1 MKYIHQVAL
10 IAGLGLLATVGTAA
24 AQFGDPREI
33 PIPSLGTVEIP
44 DPIRYE
50 MDNGMVVMMVV
61 DHEFP
66 IVDAQARIR
75 AGSIYEPAE
84 KVGLASICG
93 EVMRTGGSTKV
104 DGDALDEMLE
114 SLGASVE
121 TSIGQ
126 NSGTAN
132 ISTLSEDFGTGIE
145 ILADLLRRP
154 AFPEE
159 KIDLA
164 KKQER
169 TAIGAR
175 NDDPFEVMQ
184 REFPK
189 LIYGAD
195 SPYARQTEYATIDAI
210 TRADLV
216 EFHHRFF
223 HPDRIILTVYGDFDP
238 NVVKA
243 KLNQVFGDW
252 PPATE
257 PPPPIPP
264 VEFANVHGN
273 FLIQKGDMTNSF
285 VLMGHPGIRMD
296 DPDYPAM
303 QLYHEIMGG
312 GFSSHLFNEI
322 RTKRGLAYAAGSSAG
337 AGMAQPGGEIF
348 FAATQSDSTV
358 ATLGYIRDEI
368 DKSLANP
375 FTADEVQH
383 AKDGI
388 LNSMVFQNASKGAVL
403 NRLALYE
410 YHGYPKD
417 FLETYQNA
425 IQSLEPDAILDAA
438 KRNVVPVEMATM
450 LMGNPENF
458 ALDLASLGEV
468 NEIDITIP
476 EPAGEEIPIATDADM
491 ERGMGII
498 QAMADAAGAK
508 NLGKIHDLEISESG
522 SFSIQGMT
530 LQIGLET
537 EKLLPDC
544 EKQVQKT
551 PMGQFTTAI
560 CGDVAWIV
568 QMQGPQEMPA
578 EVRMEMEKSQ
588 VRDYLGLLTNYA
600 SIRFQALPEPADVDG
615 RQCDVVYVHSESV
628 AGWKIYVDSTTHEL
642 VQMEYRDR
650 SMMTG
655 APVNAREV
663 FSAYEPIEGVAWPRA
678 RSVFHD
684 GEPLAEIEVTSITA
698 NTGLTKDA
706 FAMPA
711 Q

>member
-1 MKYIHQVAL
+1 MFHVI
-10 IAGLGLLATVGTAA
+10 GLLAVGGVLAA
-24 AQFGDPREI
+24 ALPAQAQFGDPAQI
-33 PIPSLGTVEIP
+33 PIPQLGEVQVP

-50 MDNGMVVMMVV
+50 LDNGMVVMMVV

-66 IVDAQARIR
+66 IVDATARIR
-75 AGSIYEPAE
+75 VGSIFEPAD

-93 EVMRTGGSTKV
+93 EVIRTGGSTNIE
-104 DGDALDEMLE
+104 GDALDEKLE

-121 TSIGQ
+121 TSIGM
-126 NSGTAN
+126 NSGTAT
-132 ISTLSEDFGTGIE
+132 ISTLSEDFGTGLA

-169 TAIGAR
+169 TAIGTR
-175 NDDPFEVMQ
+175 NDEAFDVLS

-195 SPYARQTEYATIDAI
+195 SPYARQTEYATVDPI

-216 EFHHRFF
+216 AFHKRFF

-238 NVVKA
+238 EKVKSELVA
-243 KLNQVFGDW
+243 AFGDW

-257 PPPPIPP
+257 PPPVDPP
-264 VEFANVHGN
+264 AEFSNVKGN
-273 FLIQKGDMTNSF
+273 FLVTKSDMTNSF
-285 VLMGHPGIRMD
+285 VLMGDPGIRMD

-303 QLYHEIMGG
+303 QLYHEILGG
-312 GFSSHLFNEI
+312 GFSSRLFNEI
-322 RTKRGLAYAAGSSAG
+322 RTKRGLAYASGSNSG

-358 ATLGYIRDEI
+358 VTLGYIRDEI
-368 DKSLANP
+368 EKSLAEP
-375 FTADEVQH
+375 FTPEEIQR

-417 FLETYQNA
+417 FLETYQKA
-425 IQSLEPDAILDAA
+425 IQDLGSEGILEAARRSLDPEG
-438 KRNVVPVEMATM
+438 MATM

-458 ALDLASLGEV
+458 SVGLASLGEV
-468 NEIDITIP
+468 QEIDITV
-476 EPAGEEIPIATDADM
+476 PAAPGEEVPIGTEADM
-491 ERGMGII
+491 ERGMGLI
-498 QAMADAAGAK
+498 QAMAQAHGADK
-508 NLGKIHDLEISESG
+508 LSGIKDLRVIESG
-522 SFSIQGMT
+522 TFSLQGMQ

-537 EKLLPDC
+537 EKLFPNC
-544 EKQVQKT
+544 EKSVQKT
-551 PMGQFTTAI
+551 PMGEFQSSI
-560 CGDVAWIV
+560 CGDVGWVV
-568 QMQGPQEMPA
+568 QMKGPQEMPP
-578 EVRMEMEKSQ
+578 EVRTELERNQ
-588 VRDYLGLLTNYA
+588 VRDYVTLLGSYA
-600 SIRFQALPEPADVDG
+600 SMRFQALPEQADVDG
-615 RQCDVVYVHSESV
+615 RKCDVVFVPSESV
-628 AGWKIYVDSTTHEL
+628 QGWKIYTDASSHQL
-642 VQMEYRDR
+642 VQMEYKDR

-655 APVNAREV
+655 APVSAREV

-678 RSVFHD
+678 RTVYHD
-684 GEPLAEIEVTSITA
+684 GELLAEIKVTSIAA
-698 NTGLTKDA
+698 NTGLTEES
-706 FAMPA
+706 FAMPTP
-711 Q
+711 